1 MSDDEIPKL
10 PVHYVAA
17 RRALAKCRSIEQVKK
32 KHDEASGL
40 AVYAFKAK
48 DRQLMENAAVVKRL
62 AVIEL
67 NRRLA
72 EKKRAGKL
80 AKGTRGQLRGA
91 KPGKRGRPGS
101 LLAGSSRPRQQRRK
115 KTLRITGLIR
125 RSPADPQGWR
135 SDA

>member
-72 EKKRAGKL
+72 RKSALGSWR
-80 AKGTRGQLRGA
+80 
-91 KPGKRGRPGS
+91 RGRAANCAGPS
-101 LLAGSSRPRQQRRK
+101 RANAVALVRLLAGSSRPRQRK
-115 KTLRITGLIR
+115 KGKK
-125 RSPADPQGWR
+125 P
-135 SDA
+135 